1 MKTFPSYKN
10 VLFRETYPKYTLED
24 MSWVDPMWNRLKVYY
39 IAYNFMTDKML
50 CDYVMIN
57 EPCFRRFILGRSPE
71 KSNSVCE
78 VRLRLT
84 VADV

>member
-1 MKTFPSYKN
+1 
-10 VLFRETYPKYTLED
+10 
-24 MSWVDPMWNRLKVYY
+24 
-39 IAYNFMTDKML
+39 MTDKML

-57 EPCFRRFILGRSPE
+57 EPCFRRFILGGSPE

-84 VADV
+84 VADVY

>member
-1 MKTFPSYKN
+1 MGWPDVESFNS
-10 VLFRETYPKYTLED
+10 F
-24 MSWVDPMWNRLKVYY
+24 LK
-39 IAYNFMTDKML
+39 IASNFMTDKML
-50 CDYVMIN
+50 CDYVMID
-57 EPCFRRFILGRSPE
+57 EPCFHRFILGRSPE

>member
-1 MKTFPSYKN
+1 
-10 VLFRETYPKYTLED
+10 
-24 MSWVDPMWNRLKVYY
+24 
-39 IAYNFMTDKML
+39 ML
-50 CDYVMIN
+50 CDYVMID

-84 VADV
+84 VADVY